1 MCRATAN
8 AAFRRSSRRS
18 VSWRYTGW
26 RARVTSSTWASAP
39 QKFGRPSI
47 ISGMGR
53 SSMRYSSFRERA
65 FVNPAGQTANG
76 RCRRANE
83 GWGKAKARG
92 PIDPVS
98 AVRPPLPV
106 LQELYLSWELGASGF
121 FRGGEEPV
129 IQFWEDRVHVLQGLQ
144 LRGVDVPVLQ
154 GVQQL
159 VEAVE
164 VVVEAAP
171 GVFFGGAVG
180 DDEGPVG
187 ALSEHQL
194 AARLAEGPLL
204 QAGGVGGPWVA
215 PGAVGLH
222 RPGHP
227 GRGLVQGAPHPVGA

>member
-8 AAFRRSSRRS
+8 AARRRSSRRS

-26 RARVTSSTWASAP
+26 RSRVTCSTWASAP

-65 FVNPAGQTANG
+65 FVNPSGQTTDEWPMTEG
-76 RCRRANE
+76 ECRRANE

-98 AVRPPLPV
+98 AVRRPLPV
-106 LQELYLSWELGASGF
+106 LRESGASGS

-129 IQFWEDRVHVLQGLQ
+129 IQFREDRVHVLQGLQ

-159 VEAVE
+159 VEAME
-164 VVVEAAP
+164 VFVEAAP

-204 QAGGVGGPWVA
+204 QAAGVGGP
-215 PGAVGLH
+215 
-222 RPGHP
+222 
-227 GRGLVQGAPHPVGA
+227 